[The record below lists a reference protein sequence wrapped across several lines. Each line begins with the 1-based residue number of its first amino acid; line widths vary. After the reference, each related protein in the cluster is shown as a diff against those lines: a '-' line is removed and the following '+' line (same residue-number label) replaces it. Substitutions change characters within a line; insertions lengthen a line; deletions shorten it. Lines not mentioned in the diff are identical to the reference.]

1 MGHDPD
7 AVAAGGGTLAPATAA
22 GIPEPAR
29 PTTRRNPCLAVTAV
43 SRMAAPRM
51 AAPRM
56 AASLVAASLM
66 AFAIDAGAQ
75 TEPAIKVTFLGTG
88 TPAPNPRQ
96 FGPSV
101 LVEAGDTKL
110 LFDCGRG
117 CAHRLWNLA
126 PRYLRE
132 TSHLF
137 LTHMHSDHTV
147 GVADLYMNG
156 WNQGRQENLR
166 VYGPAAA
173 EAFMRHLRLAYEE
186 DVVFRVDRQG
196 HAVTRESLDY
206 IATEVA
212 DGEQFAIDDVTVT
225 VIAVDHHVV
234 EPAFG
239 YRVDAGE
246 FSVVISGDTA
256 YSENLIRHSMDADVL
271 IHEVMSPALEHFVR
285 TTFSPEVADGIVA
298 LHTLAPDVGW
308 VFTQARPRLGVL
320 THLDNDPARVPELA
334 AQIESTWSGDFVV
347 AEDLMAIE
355 IGESIRVIRPGQE

>member
-1 MGHDPD
+1 MGHDSD
-7 AVAAGGGTLAPATAA
+7 AVAASR
-22 GIPEPAR
+22 E
-29 PTTRRNPCLAVTAV
+29 CLA
-43 SRMAAPRM
+43 MAQPMWRFPCRSATVI
-51 AAPRM
+51 A
-56 AASLVAASLM
+56 LLAASLM
-66 AFAIDAGAQ
+66 AIALDTEAQ
-75 TEPAIKVTFLGTG
+75 TEPAIKVTLLGTG

-117 CAHRLWNLA
+117 CGHRLWNLG
-126 PRYLRE
+126 PQYLRE

-173 EAFMRHLRLAYEE
+173 EVFMRHLRLAYEE
-186 DVVFRVDRQG
+186 DVVFRADRQV
-196 HAVTRESLDY
+196 HAVERETLDY
-206 IATEVA
+206 VAIEVT
-212 DGEQFAIDDVTVT
+212 DGEQHVIDDVTVT
-225 VIAVDHHVV
+225 AIAVDHHVV

-239 YRVDAGE
+239 YRVDVGE

-256 YSENLIRHSMDADVL
+256 YSENLIRHSMDTDVL

-285 TTFSPEVADGIVA
+285 TTFSPEVADDIVA
-298 LHTLAPDVGW
+298 LHTLAPDVGR
-308 VFTQARPRLGVL
+308 VFTQTRTRLGVL
-320 THLDNDPARVPELA
+320 THLDNDPARIPELA

-355 IGESIRVIRPGQE
+355 IGESVRVLEPGHKQ